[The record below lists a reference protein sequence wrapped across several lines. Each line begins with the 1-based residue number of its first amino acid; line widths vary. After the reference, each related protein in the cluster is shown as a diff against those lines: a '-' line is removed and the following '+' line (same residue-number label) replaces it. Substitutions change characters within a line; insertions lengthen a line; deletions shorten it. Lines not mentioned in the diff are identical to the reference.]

1 MVSHDTQQLK
11 QCLGKVGGFRQLA
24 AKRDVFG
31 LHSAVADVPYPRT
44 DIQQV
49 VSTVC
54 KYWYVPF
61 LQYTYCIQNREKK
74 NVRFQP
80 TSRNRYR
87 QPGLR

>member
-31 LHSAVADVPYPRT
+31 LDSAVADVPYLRS

-54 KYWYVPF
+54 KYWYVP
-61 LQYTYCIQNREKK
+61 LVQYTYYIQNREKK

-80 TSRNRYR
+80 THETDIGS
-87 QPGLR
+87 QD